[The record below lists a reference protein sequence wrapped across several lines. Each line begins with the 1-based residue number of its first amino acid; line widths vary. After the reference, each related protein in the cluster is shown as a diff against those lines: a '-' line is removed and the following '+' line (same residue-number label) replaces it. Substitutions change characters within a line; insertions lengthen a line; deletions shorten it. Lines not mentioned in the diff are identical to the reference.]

1 MKIGFIG
8 TGIMGAPM
16 AKHLL
21 DAGYPLNVYTRTKD
35 KAAELIKKGAHWYD
49 SPAELA
55 KDSDVIITMV
65 GYPKDVEEV
74 YFGEDGLIE
83 NARPGTYLIDMTTTD
98 PELSEAIKSEG
109 DLRDLHVLDAPVT
122 GGDVGAKNATLT
134 ILVGGDVDDYEMMLP
149 IFNVLGKTIRHMGGA
164 GAGQQTKMANQIAI
178 AGALAGACE
187 AMAYA
192 KEQGLD
198 PTVVQEAISGGA
210 ASSVQL
216 NGVVRRALDGDLNP
230 GFLVRH
236 FLKDIHIAKRQSG
249 KQDLDLPVLEEV
261 IRMTEDLEKEGKGD
275 LGTQALVLEYGFEEE

>member
-1 MKIGFIG
+1 
-8 TGIMGAPM
+8 MGAPM
-16 AKHLL
+16 AGHLL
-21 DAGYPLNVYTRTKD
+21 DAGYPLNVYTRTQD
-35 KAAELIKKGAHWYD
+35 KAQGLIDRGARWFDHP
-49 SPAELA
+49 SELA
-55 KDSDVIITMV
+55 RHSDVIITMV
-65 GYPKDVEEV
+65 GYPRDVEEV
-74 YFGEDGLIE
+74 YFGENGLIE
-83 NARPGTYLIDMTTTD
+83 HANPGTFLIDMTTTD
-98 PELSEAIKSEG
+98 PELSRAIREEG
-109 DLRDLHVLDAPVT
+109 ERKDLHVLDAPVT

-134 ILVGGDVDDYEMMLP
+134 ILVGAAREDFEKMLP
-149 IFNVLGKTIRHMGGA
+149 IFEVLGKTIRHMGGA

-192 KEQGLD
+192 REQGLD

-216 NGVVRRALDGDLNP
+216 NGVVRRALEGDMNP

-236 FLKDIHIAKRQSG
+236 FLKDIHIAKQQSG

-261 IRMTEDLEKEGKGD
+261 IRMTEELERQGRGD

>member
-16 AKHLL
+16 AGHLL
-21 DAGYPLNVYTRTKD
+21 EAGYPLNVYTRTKD
-35 KAAELIKKGAHWYD
+35 KAQDLIDKGAVWYEN
-49 SPAELA
+49 PAQLTEN
-55 KDSDVIITMV
+55 SDVIITMV

-74 YFGEDGLIE
+74 YFGSDGIIE
-83 NARPGTYLIDMTTTD
+83 NAKPGTYLIDMTTTD
-98 PELSEAIKSEG
+98 PELSVAIRNEG
-109 DLRDLHVLDAPVT
+109 EQKDLHVLDAPVT

-134 ILVGGDVDDYEMMLP
+134 ILVGGSAEDYEAMLP
-149 IFNVLGKTIRHMGGA
+149 IFEVLGKTIRHMGGA

-249 KQDLDLPVLEEV
+249 KQDLDLPILEEV
-261 IRMTEDLEKEGKGD
+261 IRMTEDLQKQGKGD
-275 LGTQALVLEYGFEEE
+275 LGTQALVLEYGFEEN